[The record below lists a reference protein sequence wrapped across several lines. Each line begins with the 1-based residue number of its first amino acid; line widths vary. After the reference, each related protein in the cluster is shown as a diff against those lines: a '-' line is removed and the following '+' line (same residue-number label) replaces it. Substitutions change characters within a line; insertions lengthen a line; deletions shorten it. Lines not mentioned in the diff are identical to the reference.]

1 MVRGLPPHHSSLMRI
16 SQNCR
21 IYTPA
26 QPANEST
33 AAVAERCGYENAE
46 HFYRQFKAVTGKT
59 PRAFREGGA
68 PAK

>member
-1 MVRGLPPHHSSLMRI
+1 MIAARI
-16 SQNCR
+16 QRAEELLLSGS
-21 IYTPA
+21 
-26 QPANEST
+26 ESI

-68 PAK
+68 PTK